1 MGRPEVPYRQRQA
14 QATRRAI
21 ASAARAL
28 FAERGYDA
36 TTIEAI
42 SAACGIPVPTI
53 YSALGS
59 KPAILEEA
67 RRAWIE
73 EAGVASLY
81 EEAMRLQD
89 GADQLRMAAHWTRRQ
104 FESGI
109 DVITAYQEA
118 ARSDPRAARVWRE
131 ALAGRERA
139 VRELVVSLGPG
150 LRPGVTVERGLDLY
164 IALTLPEMYR
174 TLADRGWAPDDYE
187 LWLGPRLAGE
197 LLRD

>member
-1 MGRPEVPYRQRQA
+1 MRGPKISYRQRQA

-21 ASAARAL
+21 ALAARTL

-36 TTIEAI
+36 TTIDAI
-42 SAACGIPVPTI
+42 SAACGIPIPTI

-67 RRAWIE
+67 RLVWIE
-73 EAGVASLY
+73 EAEVTSLY
-81 EEAMRLQD
+81 AEAMQLENGTDR
-89 GADQLRMAAHWTRRQ
+89 LRMAAHWTRRQ
-104 FESGI
+104 FELGI

-139 VRELVVSLGPG
+139 VRELVMSLGPG
-150 LRPGVTVERGLDLY
+150 LRPRLTVDRGLDLY
-164 IALTLPEMYR
+164 IAVTLPEIYR
-174 TLADRGWAPDDYE
+174 TLTERGWTPDDYE
-187 LWLGPRLAGE
+187 LWLWPRLASE

>member
-1 MGRPEVPYRQRQA
+1 MGSPKISYRQRQA

-21 ASAARAL
+21 ALAARRL

-36 TTIEAI
+36 TTIDAI

-73 EAGVASLY
+73 EADVTSLY
-81 EEAMRLQD
+81 AEAMQLEG
-89 GADQLRMAAHWTRRQ
+89 GADRLKVAAHWTRRQ
-104 FESGI
+104 FELGI

-118 ARSDPRAARVWRE
+118 ARSDPRAAIVWTE
-131 ALAGRERA
+131 ALAGREAA
-139 VRELVVSLGPG
+139 VHELVRSLGPG
-150 LRPGVTVERGLDLY
+150 LRTRLTVERGLDLY
-164 IALTLPEMYR
+164 IALTLPEIYR
-174 TLADRGWAPDDYE
+174 TLTERGWTPDAYE
-187 LWLGPRLAGE
+187 LWLSRRLISD